1 MLLHE
6 KLIPY
11 ELILASSSPRRRQL
25 LTDSGLEYSLAD
37 YYELEEIYPHDMPAE
52 EVPVY
57 LSQLKSHAYPFSL
70 PENGILITA
79 DTVVIIDGRII
90 GKPDGREDAVSTLE
104 TLSGNIHKVITG
116 VTLRT
121 PARTYS
127 FNSESL
133 VSFRNLR
140 NEEIEYYVDNYGP
153 YDKAGGYGIQEWIGY
168 VGIERI
174 EGSFYNVMGLP
185 IQKLYTEL
193 EKFI

>member
-6 KLIPY
+6 KLAPY
-11 ELILASSSPRRRQL
+11 ELILASQSPRRRQL
-25 LTDSGLEYSLAD
+25 LSDSGLDYTLAD
-37 YYELEEIYPHDMPAE
+37 PYEVEEVFPAGLPAG

-57 LSQLKSHAYPFSL
+57 LSQLKSKLYPYPL
-70 PENGILITA
+70 PENGILVTA
-79 DTVVIIDGRII
+79 DTVVVVGNRIT
-90 GKPDGREDAVSTLE
+90 GKPGSREEAIEMLE
-104 TLSGNIHKVITG
+104 NLSGKSHKVITG

-121 PARTYS
+121 PERERS
-127 FNSESL
+127 FASESL
-133 VSFRNLR
+133 VTFRKLR
-140 NEEIEYYVDNYGP
+140 TEEIEYYVDNYGP

-168 VGIERI
+168 VGIEHI